1 MTTPLHIIRA
11 DQCGTCDTPH
21 MTALPHLTS
30 PSSATASWYCCELV
44 SPRTHAADCCL
55 WGGRGRATW
64 QGTITCLAQG
74 STPRTT
80 GLPHAACSNT
90 APSSLPPP
98 THLGAAALPTLPPPR
113 VHT

>member
-1 MTTPLHIIRA
+1 MATLLQKIMA
-11 DQCGTCDTPH
+11 DQCSTYNTPH

-64 QGTITCLAQG
+64 QGTITRLAQG
-74 STPRTT
+74 STPCTA

-90 APSSLPPP
+90 APNNPAP
-98 THLGAAALPTLPPPR
+98 THLTD
-113 VHT
+113 